1 MIPQLVSFSVHIH
14 TAATIN
20 LTRLEE
26 SYIAQLEYGFDLHD
40 VEIID
45 TAGQEEFLLFRDSSI
60 SHGDAFLI
68 LFAIDQLSSWHNLQ
82 ELRKKIVREK
92 EDEDCKVPIVIVAN
106 KKVYTTARN
115 R

>member
-1 MIPQLVSFSVHIH
+1 MTLLSVSSSRALNYVRIS
-14 TAATIN
+14 A
-20 LTRLEE
+20 LDLPLEE
-26 SYIAQLEYGFDLHD
+26 SYIAQVEYGFDLHD

-60 SHGDAFLI
+60 SHGDAFLM
-68 LFAIDQLSSWHNLQ
+68 LFSIDQLSSWHTLQ

-106 KKVYTTARN
+106 KKVCVSM
-115 R
+115 